1 MDRTSFSR
9 AKVGR
14 IIKELEQREII
25 ERQCRRILVTEYSE
39 ILNNSFLQRELP
51 FWGVLFLVYLKDNY
65 IETENYRRKRRSI

>member
-39 ILNNSFLQRELP
+39 IQ
-51 FWGVLFLVYLKDNY
+51 K
-65 IETENYRRKRRSI
+65 